1 MEEYHMS
8 DFHEIINDLASK
20 GSDADVADVKVS
32 LRKLGSLYDDM
43 VAKVKVFGSENKD
56 KRNQLEALDK
66 ENRELKGQVSH
77 LEAQVKAVD
86 DSPLK
91 KELASLKASQAK
103 WIDSAK
109 QDLTKK
115 LEAFAGHSNW
125 DKAKDLLS
133 VSQNE
138 DGKFDLTKLTNDEVD
153 ALSSKVSEY
162 ETLGVFN
169 SGQAEPEPLKP
180 ETFSATQGR
189 VQPNGVSNPPEDLSD
204 KGKVSDFISKE
215 LSKNLSF
222 K

>member
-1 MEEYHMS
+1 MS
-8 DFHEIINDLASK
+8 DFHEIVNDLASK
-20 GSDADVADVKVS
+20 GNDADVADVKVS

-56 KRNQLEALDK
+56 KRNQVESLDK
-66 ENRELKGQVSH
+66 ENRELRGQISS
-77 LEAQVKAVD
+77 LETQVKAVD

-91 KELASLKASQAK
+91 AELANLKASQAK
-103 WIDSAK
+103 WIDSEK
-109 QDLTKK
+109 QKLTKK
-115 LEAFAGHSNW
+115 LDGFAGHNNW

-153 ALSSKVSEY
+153 ALSAKVSEY
-162 ETLGVFN
+162 ETLGVFKSN
-169 SGQAEPEPLKP
+169 SEPEPFLKP

-189 VQPNGVSNPPEDLSD
+189 VQPNGVNNPPEDLSD

-215 LSKNLSF
+215 LSKNLSIG
-222 K
+222 